1 MHIDVIPL
9 NIVND
14 VTHAME
20 NSASLNNKM
29 QQQTLKWTSK
39 IVTNTQ
45 ITQNTVGGQSK
56 GWIHE

>member
-14 VTHAME
+14 VTHAVE
-20 NSASLNNKM
+20 NRASLNNKM

-39 IVTNTQ
+39 IVTNTE

-56 GWIHE
+56 G